1 MKNPSTT
8 GIFHFLFHTTVLNY
22 TYCTGSPE
30 FKGLKLEIKFL
41 FICSFL
47 FCWIRIGTLIPDL
60 DKSSGS
66 NRIRF
71 HSTGNHI
78 IEPNFLIQISNQHD
92 ADRNSA
98 NNFYRTVVVEQ
109 LALLC
114 RWCAGCGT
122 VRTPWWGTPPA
133 SAWSQTSR
141 PLRPPPPRGAPAR
154 PTGLPSAVRRNL
166 TAWRPE
172 VGQVRC

>member
-1 MKNPSTT
+1 MQYETTSVVDGSGMIYFRSGSSFEFSSSGSYQHYLGIFGNKKALNSNKKKNPSTT

-41 FICSFL
+41 SFCSFL

-98 NNFYRTVVVEQ
+98 NNFYRTVVVE
-109 LALLC
+109 
-114 RWCAGCGT
+114 
-122 VRTPWWGTPPA
+122 
-133 SAWSQTSR
+133 
-141 PLRPPPPRGAPAR
+141 
-154 PTGLPSAVRRNL
+154 
-166 TAWRPE
+166 
-172 VGQVRC
+172 